1 MDWSSFTRFKMM
13 VQAVPRNLETSGLN
27 QVALRASAKASAG
40 HSLLSVP
47 SLKSGSQV
55 LLQGICRQIVSVLG
69 PRFLHACVAYI
80 PSATSINTLFDT
92 GETSFDLL
100 LYLSFCL
107 FAFYDEF
114 SFSVGSH

>member
-1 MDWSSFTRFKMM
+1 MKLDGWSRVLFESPLAQSGTEVPPSTKLLRNMDWSSFTRFKMM

-55 LLQGICRQIVSVLG
+55 LLQGICRHIVSVL
-69 PRFLHACVAYI
+69 
-80 PSATSINTLFDT
+80 
-92 GETSFDLL
+92 
-100 LYLSFCL
+100 
-107 FAFYDEF
+107 
-114 SFSVGSH
+114 